1 MQIQFNTHSQPQNII
16 FRLSKL
22 DRIRLLHTLQTIN
35 LVQTADKMVG
45 PHTATPSVA
54 ASSNNR
60 KTHLPLPSRTEKVC
74 MMTYDSL

>member
-1 MQIQFNTHSQPQNII
+1 MQMQFNTHSQPQNVI

-45 PHTATPSVA
+45 PHIATPSVA
-54 ASSNNR
+54 ASSDNR
-60 KTHLPLPSRTEKVC
+60 TPT
-74 MMTYDSL
+74 SLFIVEQKRLV

>member
-1 MQIQFNTHSQPQNII
+1 MQMQFNTHSQPQNII

-22 DRIRLLHTLQTIN
+22 DRVRLLHTLQTIN

-45 PHTATPSVA
+45 PHTAASSVA

-60 KTHLPLPSRTEKVC
+60 KPT
-74 MMTYDSL
+74 SLFPVVQKRLV